1 MPEPT
6 PNVATPLDLL
16 DLPAGNTYT
25 FNGSGSTPGVTYSWQ
40 LVEYPPEATGIS
52 FTNTNTATPTL
63 SGITARGTYIVFL
76 KVENSFGISHED
88 PYPVQAT
95 TAPYGFSIPL
105 TSAFGVLRIAEAGS
119 DPLNPLF
126 KPGRGEY
133 GWFEKGLWPLVK
145 KVSEGLTFEY
155 YDIPTRTLTAN
166 SIVPDASVSPF
177 ATAVAVAGLNVR
189 NDSANSEHELYNVY
203 DKINVLSNMHVTGKD
218 LTVSGGL
225 LKVDEINDASGGTLT
240 ISANASVLIN
250 GSDVLLTAADD
261 ISLSTTGADGVITLA
276 TSGAT
281 GNIALT
287 TSGSNADISITA
299 SGSDGDISLAAA
311 GATGGVTLLA
321 GGGGVSIGTIT
332 NGANVSL
339 TAAGT
344 GGVVNLS
351 PAVSTNT
358 TKPVF
363 APGFSYVDTYT
374 VSGTGKPAM
383 PEVVFTRHAQGS
395 DMVVDAFTRFSLP
408 KPDVAQLRLNRT
420 IKDTEVTLATFSSDA
435 SEGPD
440 NMYMRVRCVTRR
452 VTDTKLITHITCDI
466 SDAVTMEL
474 HSTRHVFATHT
485 ITTDES
491 LNPFEFTFAWTGADL
506 TDMDCCITA
515 ALTNSH
521 TQDVL

>member
-1 MPEPT
+1 MPAPIPVVT
-6 PNVATPLDLL
+6 PIDTFLE
-16 DLPAGNTYT
+16 LPAGGTVAL
-25 FNGSGSTPGVTYSWQ
+25 SCAGSTALPGASYQWQ
-40 LVEYPPEATGIS
+40 LIEAPDGSAATLQ
-52 FTNTNTATPTL
+52 NALTATPTL
-63 SGITARGTYIVFL
+63 TNVDTRGTYIVFL
-76 KVENSFGISHED
+76 KITDSGGSSHPQ

-95 TAPYGFSIPL
+95 SVPYGFSTPL
-105 TSAFGVLRIAEAGS
+105 ATAFGVVRVAESPTG
-119 DPLNPLF
+119 LV

-133 GWFEKGLWPLVK
+133 GWFEQGLWPIVDK
-145 KVSEGLTFEY
+145 INDGLSFEY
-155 YDIPTRTLTAN
+155 YDEPTRTLTAN
-166 SIVPDASVSPF
+166 AVMPDSTTGADAVEVNGLNITDTTASIVLTTDGNPLVIGTATTVSG
-177 ATAVAVAGLNVR
+177 V
-189 NDSANSEHELYNVY
+189 
-203 DKINVLSNMHVTGKD
+203 D

-225 LKVDEINDASGGTLT
+225 LKVDEINDASGGNLT

-321 GGGGVSIGTIT
+321 GGGGVSIATIT

-420 IKDTEVTLATFSSDA
+420 IKDTEVTLATFSSDV

-491 LNPFEFTFAWTGADL
+491 LNPFEFTFAWTGANL